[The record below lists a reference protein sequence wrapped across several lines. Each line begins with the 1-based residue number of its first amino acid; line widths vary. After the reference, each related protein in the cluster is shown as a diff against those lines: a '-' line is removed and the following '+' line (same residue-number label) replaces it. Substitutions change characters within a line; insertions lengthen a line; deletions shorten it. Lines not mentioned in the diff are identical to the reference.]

1 MELLLTGRWFTG
13 QEAADM
19 GLVSKALPA
28 AEVLPAAQEMARDI
42 AANTGPVAL
51 GVTKQ
56 LVYKNLMETDR
67 VAAFTEETKLT
78 WWAGSQPDT
87 IEGVTALMSK
97 RTPQWTQ
104 SKHLP
109 IPDDL
114 PEQ

>member
-1 MELLLTGRWFTG
+1 
-13 QEAADM
+13 M
-19 GLVSKALPA
+19 GLVSRAVPA
-28 AEVLPAAQEMARDI
+28 DEVLGVAEELAREI
-42 AANTGPVAL
+42 AANTAPVAV

-87 IEGVTALMSK
+87 IEGVTALMGK

-114 PEQ
+114 PEM

>member
-1 MELLLTGRWFTG
+1 MGLASRAVA
-13 QEAADM
+13 AADV
-19 GLVSKALPA
+19 VS
-28 AEVLPAAQEMARDI
+28 AAQALAHEI
-42 AANTGPVAL
+42 AANTGPVAV

-56 LVYKNLMETDR
+56 LVYKNLMATDR

-78 WWAGSQPDT
+78 WWAGAQPDT
-87 IEGVTALMSK
+87 VEGVTALMAK

-114 PEQ
+114 PAM